1 MSAIITFQKMRLK
14 NMTNKPFSQAC
25 ENNKRPIL
33 DMLTTLFACNKHVLE
48 IGSGTGQHAV
58 FFAQHLAHLTW
69 QTSDLPINHRGIHMW
84 LDESTLANVQR
95 PIVVDLNKSWP
106 VPNNHL
112 QLDAVYTANTLH
124 IISWPLVVKFFEG
137 IAQNLS
143 AEANVC
149 IYGPFKY
156 HGKFTSESNA
166 NFDRRLKEND
176 RNSGIRDIEA
186 ILLLANS
193 AGLNLINDHVMPA
206 NNQLLFFQKKI
217 TNAPSRLIP
226 KV

>member
-1 MSAIITFQKMRLK
+1 MSAVITFQKIRLK
-14 NMTNKPFSQAC
+14 NMNNKPFSQAC

-33 DMLTTLFACNKHVLE
+33 DILTTVFARTKHVLE

-58 FFAQHLAHLTW
+58 FFAPHLAHLTW
-69 QTSDLPINHRGIHMW
+69 QTSDLPINHQGINLW
-84 LDESTLANVQR
+84 LDESAWANVQR

-106 VPNNHL
+106 VPNNYL
-112 QLDAVYTANTLH
+112 QVDGLYTANTLH

-143 AEANVC
+143 AKASVC

-156 HGKFTSESNA
+156 QGEFTSESNA
-166 NFDRRLKEND
+166 NFDRWLKERD
-176 RNSGIRDIEA
+176 LNSGIRDIEA

-193 AGLNLINDHVMPA
+193 AGLNLINDHIMPA
-206 NNQLLFFQKKI
+206 NNQLLVFSK
-217 TNAPSRLIP
+217 T
-226 KV
+226 